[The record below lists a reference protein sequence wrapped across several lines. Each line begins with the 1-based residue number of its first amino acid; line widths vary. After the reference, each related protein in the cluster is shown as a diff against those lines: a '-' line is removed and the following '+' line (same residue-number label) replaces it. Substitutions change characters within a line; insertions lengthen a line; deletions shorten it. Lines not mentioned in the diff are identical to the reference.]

1 MERREGSRTELVWAL
16 SVSLMNK
23 DVQPG
28 IRHRFMSPQGPSAP
42 VVIETTGIPL
52 LGELVSIRSDLH
64 NARAFR
70 INGLQGKEG
79 ALSSHPHSRP
89 APDEIMAP
97 GNDPRLGRLQT
108 DGLSAHH
115 SLWAETLSRESDLGR
130 KPRPASWEGGAGAC
144 GLKEEA
150 EDP

>member
-70 INGLQGKEG
+70 RVRRELFQAI
-79 ALSSHPHSRP
+79 RT
-89 APDEIMAP
+89 
-97 GNDPRLGRLQT
+97 RGRLQT
-108 DGLSAHH
+108 
-115 SLWAETLSRESDLGR
+115 R
-130 KPRPASWEGGAGAC
+130 
-144 GLKEEA
+144 
-150 EDP
+150 